1 MKLIIIAGM
10 PATGKSTLARALSE
24 NFSFPVLEKDD
35 IKEEMFDTVGYRDL
49 TEKRALDVAANAILL
64 RCTEAIL
71 SKGQPLIVVNNFDS
85 NMSGRVQEMID
96 RTGCQCV
103 TVFLNGDP
111 EVLYQR
117 YVARDA
123 KRVRHLGHTFI
134 DRYPPLEGDE
144 LGRSMTREYFA
155 DVFEKHGMAEF
166 KLKGC
171 RIDLDA
177 TYPEKIDV
185 AKLISDIHKQFE
197 GEESNA

>member
-10 PATGKSTLARALSE
+10 PATGKSTLARSLSE
-24 NFSFPVLEKDD
+24 AFSFPILEKDD
-35 IKEEMFDTVGYRDL
+35 IKQEMFDTIGYRDL

-64 RCTEAIL
+64 RCAEAIL

-85 NMSGRVQEMID
+85 SMSGKVQEMIG
-96 RTGCQCV
+96 RSGCKCV

-111 EVLYQR
+111 DVLYQR

-123 KRVRHLGHTFI
+123 KKVRHLGHTFI
-134 DRYPPLEGDE
+134 DRYPPQEGDV

-155 DVFEKHGMAEF
+155 DRFEKHGMADF
-166 KLKGC
+166 RLDGR

-177 TYPEKIDV
+177 TYPEKIDT
-185 AKLISDIHKQFE
+185 AKLIEDISAYFTE
-197 GEESNA
+197 

>member
-10 PATGKSTLARALSE
+10 PATGKSTLARSLSE
-24 NFSFPVLEKDD
+24 AFSFPILEKDD
-35 IKEEMFDTVGYRDL
+35 IKQEMFDTIGYRDL

-64 RCTEAIL
+64 RCAEAIL

-85 NMSGRVQEMID
+85 SMSGKVQDMID
-96 RTGCQCV
+96 RSGCRCV

-111 EVLYQR
+111 DVLYER

-123 KRVRHLGHTFI
+123 KKIRHLGHTFI
-134 DRYPPLEGDE
+134 DRYPPQEGDE

-155 DVFEKHGMAEF
+155 DRFEKHGMADF
-166 KLKGC
+166 RLDGR

-177 TYPEKIDV
+177 TYPEKINV
-185 AKLISDIHKQFE
+185 EALINNIREYFAE
-197 GEESNA
+197 

>member
-10 PATGKSTLARALSE
+10 PATGKSTLARSLSE
-24 NFSFPVLEKDD
+24 AFSFPILEKDD
-35 IKEEMFDTVGYRDL
+35 IKEEMFDTIGYRDL
-49 TEKRALDVAANAILL
+49 PEKRALDVAANAILL
-64 RCTEAIL
+64 RCTEAVL

-85 NMSGRVQEMID
+85 NMSGRVQDMID

-103 TVFLNGDP
+103 TVFLNGEAD
-111 EVLYQR
+111 VLYNR

-123 KRVRHLGHTFI
+123 KKVRHLGHTFI
-134 DRYPPLEGDE
+134 DRYPPHEGDE

-155 DVFEKHGMAEF
+155 DRFEKHGMADF
-166 KLKGC
+166 RLNGR

-185 AKLISDIHKQFE
+185 TGLIEDIREYFAE
-197 GEESNA
+197 

>member
-10 PATGKSTLARALSE
+10 PATGKSTLARSLSE
-24 NFSFPVLEKDD
+24 AFSFPILEKDD
-35 IKEEMFDTVGYRDL
+35 IKQEMFDTIGYRDL

-64 RCTEAIL
+64 RCSEAIL

-85 NMSGRVQEMID
+85 SMSGKVQEMID
-96 RTGCQCV
+96 RSGCKCV

-111 EVLYQR
+111 DVLYQR

-123 KRVRHLGHTFI
+123 KKVRHLGHTFI
-134 DRYPPLEGDE
+134 DRYPPQEGDA

-155 DVFEKHGMAEF
+155 DRFEKHGMADF
-166 KLKGC
+166 RLDGR

-177 TYPEKIDV
+177 TYPEKIDT
-185 AKLISDIHKQFE
+185 AKLIEDISAYFAE
-197 GEESNA
+197 

>member
-10 PATGKSTLARALSE
+10 PATGKSTLARSLSE
-24 NFSFPVLEKDD
+24 AFSFPILEKDD
-35 IKEEMFDTVGYRDL
+35 IKQEMFDTIGYRDL

-64 RCTEAIL
+64 RCAEAIL
-71 SKGQPLIVVNNFDS
+71 SKSQPLIVVNDFDS
-85 NMSGRVQEMID
+85 SMSGKVQDMID
-96 RTGCQCV
+96 RSGCRCV

-111 EVLYQR
+111 DVLYER

-123 KRVRHLGHTFI
+123 MKVRHLGHTFI
-134 DRYPPLEGDE
+134 DRYPPQEGDE

-155 DVFEKHGMAEF
+155 DRFEKHGMADF
-166 KLKGC
+166 RLDGR

-185 AKLISDIHKQFE
+185 DALISNIREYFAE
-197 GEESNA
+197 

>member
-10 PATGKSTLARALSE
+10 PATGKSTLARSLSE
-24 NFSFPVLEKDD
+24 AFSFPILEKDD
-35 IKEEMFDTVGYRDL
+35 IKQEMFDTIGYRDL

-64 RCTEAIL
+64 RCAEAIL

-85 NMSGRVQEMID
+85 SMSGKVQEMIG
-96 RTGCQCV
+96 RSGCKCV

-111 EVLYQR
+111 DVLYQR

-123 KRVRHLGHTFI
+123 KKVRHLGHTFI
-134 DRYPPLEGDE
+134 DRYPPQEGDE

-155 DVFEKHGMAEF
+155 DRFEKHGMADF
-166 KLKGC
+166 RLDGR

-177 TYPEKIDV
+177 TYPEKIDT
-185 AKLISDIHKQFE
+185 AKLIEDISAYFAE
-197 GEESNA
+197 